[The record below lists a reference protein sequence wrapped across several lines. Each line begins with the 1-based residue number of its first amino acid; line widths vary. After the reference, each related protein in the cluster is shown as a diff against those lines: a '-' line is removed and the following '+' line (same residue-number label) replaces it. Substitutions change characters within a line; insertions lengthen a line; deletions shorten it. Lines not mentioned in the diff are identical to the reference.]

1 MLLGELGTLMFGA
14 CLLAIVVFW
23 VFMKPRE

>member
-1 MLLGELGTLMFGA
+1 MLLGELFTLVFGA

-23 VFMKPRE
+23 VFMKPRK